1 MRSWRRW
8 STEQAMRQRPIH
20 QEEEQRARAAL
31 EARRELPF
39 SDEEWAE
46 VRKNL
51 TTFFLVLRDW
61 SEHAKR

>member
-1 MRSWRRW
+1 MR
-8 STEQAMRQRPIH
+8 RPPDH

-51 TTFFLVLRDW
+51 ATFFLVLRDW